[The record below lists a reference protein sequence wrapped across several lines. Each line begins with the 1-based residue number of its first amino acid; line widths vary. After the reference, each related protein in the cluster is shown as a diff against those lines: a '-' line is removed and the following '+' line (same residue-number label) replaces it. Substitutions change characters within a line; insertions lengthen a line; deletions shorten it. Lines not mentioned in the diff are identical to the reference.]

1 MGLTF
6 IDTRVIRSSILASIQ
21 DQFTDPPANMP
32 WSRAFNVY
40 DILDMSNASFSPVE
54 PYAYII
60 AAHPE
65 PTASRIPMV
74 VLDTTIRFQ
83 SYQIGGRNG
92 GFVDVLLHC
101 WGRTRAERDDIATLL
116 ANVYAGR
123 TAKVPSIS
131 IWTSMTDTTEAS
143 VATVTSGVQVTHPS
157 AGDELSAEGTLRN
170 WAIVSFG
177 LTIR

>member
-6 IDTRVIRSSILASIQ
+6 IDTRVIRSSILAHVKSL
-21 DQFTDPPANMP
+21 FTSPPADMP
-32 WSRAFNVY
+32 WTQPFNAY
-40 DILDMSNASFSPVE
+40 GIQEMANESHSPVE
-54 PYAYII
+54 PYVYVV

-74 VLDTTIRFQ
+74 VVDPTIRWQ
-83 SYQIGGRNG
+83 AYQLGGRNG
-92 GFVDVLLHC
+92 GFVDLMLHC
-101 WGRTRAERDDIATLL
+101 WGRTRAERDDMATLL

-123 TAKVPSIS
+123 TSKIPSVS
-131 IWTSMTDTTEAS
+131 IWTSMSDATEAT
-143 VATVTSGVQVTHPS
+143 VATVTTPVTASYPS

-170 WAIVSFG
+170 WAIVSFS

>member
-1 MGLTF
+1 LVLTF
-6 IDTRVIRSSILASIQ
+6 VDLRVVRASILADIQ
-21 DQFTDPPANMP
+21 DLFAVPPANMP

-40 DILDMSNASFSPVE
+40 DILDMANASHVPVE
-54 PYAYII
+54 PYVFLV

-65 PTASRIPMV
+65 PTESRIPMV
-74 VLDTTIRFQ
+74 VVDTTINWR
-83 SYQIGGRNG
+83 SYQLGGRNG
-92 GFVDVLLHC
+92 AFVNVLLHC

-123 TAKVPSIS
+123 TAKSPSIS
-131 IWTSMTDTTEAS
+131 IWTSLDDTTEIS
-143 VATVTSGVQVTHPS
+143 VAAVTTPVQVTYPS

-170 WAIVSFG
+170 WTIVSFG